1 MTKDFGNIE
10 CTEIAWPPF
19 AQKGISLFMAR
30 LDKIHPVISG
40 NKLYKLY
47 YFIKETIETEHKTIL
62 TFGGPYSNHLVA
74 TAYACRQ
81 NNLTSIGIVRG
92 KNPVQLSATLL
103 DCVQYGMELIF
114 ASRKEYKDD
123 AFLKKISSVKN
134 GQFTLVPEGGFS
146 QTGAKG
152 AALIVASFQH
162 LHPTHIC
169 TAVGTATTLAGIINN
184 IFPEQQLIAVP
195 ALKNMVDIPE
205 RIYTLTGKNNFDNL
219 TVLGDYHFGGY
230 AKKNNE
236 LLDFMN
242 NFFSATSVPLD
253 FVYTAK
259 MMYALIKNI
268 ENNYF
273 APGSR
278 IVCLHTGGLQGN
290 RSLLKGTLNYG

>member
-10 CTEIAWPPF
+10 CTEIARPSF

-47 YFIKETIETEHKTIL
+47 YFIKETIETDHKTIL

-81 NNLTSIGIVRG
+81 NNLASTGIVRCE
-92 KNPVQLSATLL
+92 KPVQLSATLL

-114 ASRKEYKDD
+114 ASRKEYNDD
-123 AFLKKISSVKN
+123 GFLKKISSVKN

-146 QTGAKG
+146 GTGVKG

-169 TAVGTATTLAGIINN
+169 TAVGTATTLAGIMQN
-184 IFPEQQLIAVP
+184 ILPGQQVIAVP

-230 AKKNNE
+230 AKHKPE
-236 LLDFMN
+236 LIAFMN
-242 NFFSATSVPLD
+242 KFYNQTKIPSD
-253 FVYTAK
+253 FVYSAK
-259 MMYALIKNI
+259 MIFAITDLAYK
-268 ENNYF
+268 NYF
-273 APGSR
+273 PPQSR
-278 IVCLHTGGLQGN
+278 LLLIHCGGLQGN
-290 RSLLKGTLNYG
+290 ASLDKGSLIF